1 MMNEPVYDEQQRAAQ
16 LFQQRTARSS
26 QQPAFGQHVLQ
37 QPQPQERR
45 VRFDPRLQQPPNMPS
60 ASPTPSPSGIVPTN
74 VTGTGPGHISKEN
87 DPTSKYKS
95 ISEKQGGMAPSG
107 EYDGIKHVVRL
118 IIVALFVAA
127 IFVVPLEYRPFWIII
142 TSLVVLCGICFQLYV
157 EWDAK
162 AFSGSDEEH
171 EDSGAK
177 GWAGSLLY
185 LVTMGTTAVIVG
197 ILMVMIW
204 KVYSVARANTNLF
217 GEDAPS
223 GYEDASPGYEAPVAE
238 PAPPVPQFQPNPMY
252 HGAVD
257 TPREFERKRSRRHR
271 R

>member
-16 LFQQRTARSS
+16 LFQQRTARSAQQPAFAQHMS
-26 QQPAFGQHVLQ
+26 QQPA
-37 QPQPQERR
+37 PQERR
-45 VRFDPRLQQPPNMPS
+45 VRFDPRLQQPMNMPS
-60 ASPTPSPSGIVPTN
+60 AAPTPSPSGIIPTN
-74 VTGTGPGHISKEN
+74 KITGTGPGYIPKKD
-87 DPTSKYKS
+87 DPTSKYNS
-95 ISEKQGGMAPSG
+95 ISEKQGGLAPSG

-127 IFVVPLEYRPFWIII
+127 IFVVPMAYRPFWIII
-142 TSLVVLCGICFQLYV
+142 TSLVVLCGICFQLYI

-162 AFSGSDEEH
+162 AFSGSDEER

-185 LVTMGTTAVIVG
+185 LVTMGTSAVVVG

-204 KVYSVARANTNLF
+204 KVYCVARANTNLF
-217 GEDAPS
+217 GEDTSS
-223 GYEDASPGYEAPVAE
+223 GYETPVVE
-238 PAPPVPQFQPNPMY
+238 PTPSAPQFQPQY
-252 HGAVD
+252 HDPVD
-257 TPREFERKRSRRHR
+257 TPLEFERKRSRRHSR